1 MKNRTKAAICS
12 TVSVLTLS
20 VLSSST
26 VMAAESSR
34 CGGKNVAVANV
45 SSELLI
51 RASADDSSAV
61 IGYVPSAGG
70 VMVKSMDADWTKV
83 EVGDKTG
90 YVRTEYLAFD
100 DRADEL
106 KSVYGVQGAVA
117 SWDDVKIFSDHE
129 DTSSIIGTMN
139 EGEGYEVLGS
149 TNDWVE
155 IQLDNGETAYVAAED
170 VETTMVVDGAVSVDD
185 STAQPATTTYT
196 APPQNDTYTEQD
208 EDTYVAETE
217 YVPETDYV
225 AETEYI
231 PETDYVAE
239 TEYVPETDYVPET
252 EYVPETDYVAETEY
266 VPETDYVAET
276 EYIPETDYVAET
288 EYVPE
293 PDYVAE
299 TEYVPE
305 TDYVPETEYV
315 PETDYVAETE
325 YVPETEYVEETESTE
340 STESTVS
347 ASSSDLDLL
356 AALIYCEAGNQSME
370 GKIAVGQVVM
380 NRVASSSFANSIHD
394 VIYESGQFT
403 PASSGWLDSVIGSA
417 PSDCY
422 EAAQAAMNG
431 QGTVGGALYFNTGS
445 GKGTQIGAHQF
456 Y

>member
-20 VLSSST
+20 VMSSST

-83 EVGDKTG
+83 EIGNKTG

-100 DRADEL
+100 DKADEL

-139 EGEGYEVLGS
+139 EGEGYEILGS

-185 STAQPATTTYT
+185 STAQTTTTTYT
-196 APPQNDTYTEQD
+196 EPVQNDIYTEQTAEATVPDTYTA
-208 EDTYVAETE
+208 DTEYYAPETEYAADTEYYAPETE
-217 YVPETDYV
+217 YVPETEYTPETEYV

-231 PETDYVAE
+231 PET
-239 TEYVPETDYVPET
+239 EYTPET
-252 EYVPETDYVAETEY
+252 E
-266 VPETDYVAET
+266 YVAET
-276 EYIPETDYVAET
+276 EYIPETE
-288 EYVPE
+288 
-293 PDYVAE
+293 
-299 TEYVPE
+299 
-305 TDYVPETEYV
+305 YVPETEY
-315 PETDYVAETE
+315 T
-325 YVPETEYVEETESTE
+325 PETEYVEETESTE
-340 STESTVS
+340 SAVS

-380 NRVASSSFANSIHD
+380 NRVASSSFANTIHD
-394 VIYESGQFT
+394 VIYEGGQFT

-422 EAAQAAMNG
+422 EAAQAALNR

>member
-117 SWDDVKIFSDHE
+117 SWEDVKIFSDHE

-139 EGEGYEVLGS
+139 EGEGYEILGS

-185 STAQPATTTYT
+185 STAQTTTTTYT
-196 APPQNDTYTEQD
+196 EPVQNDIYTEQTAEATVPDTYTA
-208 EDTYVAETE
+208 DTEYYASETE
-217 YVPETDYV
+217 YAAD
-225 AETEYI
+225 TEY
-231 PETDYVAE
+231 YA
-239 TEYVPETDYVPET
+239 PET
-252 EYVPETDYVAETEY
+252 EYVPETEYIPETEYVAETEY
-266 VPETDYVAET
+266 T
-276 EYIPETDYVAET
+276 
-288 EYVPE
+288 
-293 PDYVAE
+293 
-299 TEYVPE
+299 
-305 TDYVPETEYV
+305 
-315 PETDYVAETE
+315 
-325 YVPETEYVEETESTE
+325 PETEYVEETESTE
-340 STESTVS
+340 SAVS

-380 NRVASSSFANSIHD
+380 NRVASSSFANTIHD
-394 VIYESGQFT
+394 VIYEGGQFT

-422 EAAQAAMNG
+422 EAAQAALNG

>member
-20 VLSSST
+20 VMSSST

-83 EVGDKTG
+83 EIGNKTG

-139 EGEGYEVLGS
+139 EGEGYEILGS

-185 STAQPATTTYT
+185 STAQTTTTTYT
-196 APPQNDTYTEQD
+196 EPVQNDIYTEQTAEATVPDTYTA
-208 EDTYVAETE
+208 DTEYYAPETEYAADTEYYAPETE
-217 YVPETDYV
+217 YVPETEYTPETEYV

-231 PETDYVAE
+231 PET
-239 TEYVPETDYVPET
+239 EYTPET
-252 EYVPETDYVAETEY
+252 E
-266 VPETDYVAET
+266 YVAET
-276 EYIPETDYVAET
+276 EYIPETEYVPETEYIPETEYVAET
-288 EYVPE
+288 EYI
-293 PDYVAE
+293 
-299 TEYVPE
+299 
-305 TDYVPETEYV
+305 
-315 PETDYVAETE
+315 
-325 YVPETEYVEETESTE
+325 PETEYVEETESTE
-340 STESTVS
+340 SAVS

-380 NRVASSSFANSIHD
+380 NRVASSSFANTIHD
-394 VIYESGQFT
+394 VIYEGGQFT

-422 EAAQAAMNG
+422 EAAQAALNG

>member
-185 STAQPATTTYT
+185 SAAQPATTTYT
-196 APPQNDTYTEQD
+196 APPQNDTYTEQA
-208 EDTYVAETE
+208 EDTCAEETE
-217 YVPETDYV
+217 YVAETDYV
-225 AETEYI
+225 A
-231 PETDYVAE
+231 
-239 TEYVPETDYVPET
+239 ET

-276 EYIPETDYVAET
+276 EYVPETDYVA
-288 EYVPE
+288 
-293 PDYVAE
+293 
-299 TEYVPE
+299 
-305 TDYVPETEYV
+305 ETEYV

-325 YVPETEYVEETESTE
+325 YVPETDYVEETE

>member
-20 VLSSST
+20 VMSSST

-83 EVGDKTG
+83 EIGNKTG

-100 DRADEL
+100 DKADEL

-139 EGEGYEVLGS
+139 EGEGYEILGS

-185 STAQPATTTYT
+185 STAQTTTTTYT
-196 APPQNDTYTEQD
+196 EPVQNDIYTEQTAEATVPDTYTA
-208 EDTYVAETE
+208 DTEYYAPETEYAADTEYYAPETE
-217 YVPETDYV
+217 YVPETEYTPETEYV

-231 PETDYVAE
+231 PET
-239 TEYVPETDYVPET
+239 EYTPET
-252 EYVPETDYVAETEY
+252 E
-266 VPETDYVAET
+266 YVAET
-276 EYIPETDYVAET
+276 EYIPETE
-288 EYVPE
+288 
-293 PDYVAE
+293 
-299 TEYVPE
+299 
-305 TDYVPETEYV
+305 YVPETEY
-315 PETDYVAETE
+315 T
-325 YVPETEYVEETESTE
+325 PETEYVEETESTE
-340 STESTVS
+340 SAVS

-380 NRVASSSFANSIHD
+380 NRVASSSFANTIHD
-394 VIYESGQFT
+394 VIYEGGQFT

-422 EAAQAAMNG
+422 EAAQAALNG

>member
-20 VLSSST
+20 VMSSST

-83 EVGDKTG
+83 EIGNKTG

-100 DRADEL
+100 DKADEL

-139 EGEGYEVLGS
+139 EGEGYEILGS

-185 STAQPATTTYT
+185 STAQTTTTTYT
-196 APPQNDTYTEQD
+196 EPVQNDIYTEQTAEATVPDTYTA
-208 EDTYVAETE
+208 DTEYYAPETEYAADTEYYAPDTEYVPETEYTPETEYVAETE
-217 YVPETDYV
+217 YT
-225 AETEYI
+225 
-231 PETDYVAE
+231 
-239 TEYVPETDYVPET
+239 
-252 EYVPETDYVAETEY
+252 
-266 VPETDYVAET
+266 
-276 EYIPETDYVAET
+276 
-288 EYVPE
+288 
-293 PDYVAE
+293 
-299 TEYVPE
+299 
-305 TDYVPETEYV
+305 
-315 PETDYVAETE
+315 
-325 YVPETEYVEETESTE
+325 PETEYVEETESTE
-340 STESTVS
+340 SAVS

-380 NRVASSSFANSIHD
+380 NRVASSSFANTIHD
-394 VIYESGQFT
+394 VIYEGGQFT

>member
-20 VLSSST
+20 VMSSST

-83 EVGDKTG
+83 EIGNKTG

-100 DRADEL
+100 DKADEL

-139 EGEGYEVLGS
+139 EGEGYEILGS

-185 STAQPATTTYT
+185 STAQTTTTTYT
-196 APPQNDTYTEQD
+196 EPVQNDIYTEQTAEATVPDTYTA
-208 EDTYVAETE
+208 DTEYYAPETEYAADTEYYAPETE
-217 YVPETDYV
+217 YVPETEYTPETEYV

-231 PETDYVAE
+231 PET
-239 TEYVPETDYVPET
+239 EYTPET
-252 EYVPETDYVAETEY
+252 E
-266 VPETDYVAET
+266 YVAET
-276 EYIPETDYVAET
+276 EYIPET
-288 EYVPE
+288 
-293 PDYVAE
+293 
-299 TEYVPE
+299 EYVPE
-305 TDYVPETEYV
+305 TEYTPETEYV
-315 PETDYVAETE
+315 PETE
-325 YVPETEYVEETESTE
+325 YTPETEYVEETESTE
-340 STESTVS
+340 SAVS

-380 NRVASSSFANSIHD
+380 NRVASSSFANTIHD
-394 VIYESGQFT
+394 VIYEGGQFT

-422 EAAQAAMNG
+422 EAAQAALNG

>member
-20 VLSSST
+20 VMSSST

-83 EVGDKTG
+83 EIGNKTG

-100 DRADEL
+100 DKADEL

-139 EGEGYEVLGS
+139 EGEGYEILGS

-185 STAQPATTTYT
+185 STAQTTTTTYT
-196 APPQNDTYTEQD
+196 EPVQNDIYTEQTAEATVPDTYTA
-208 EDTYVAETE
+208 DTEYYAPETE
-217 YVPETDYV
+217 YAADTEYYAPETDYVPETEYTPETEYV

-231 PETDYVAE
+231 PET
-239 TEYVPETDYVPET
+239 EYTPET
-252 EYVPETDYVAETEY
+252 E
-266 VPETDYVAET
+266 YVAET
-276 EYIPETDYVAET
+276 EYIPETEYVPETEYIPETEYVAET
-288 EYVPE
+288 EY
-293 PDYVAE
+293 
-299 TEYVPE
+299 T
-305 TDYVPETEYV
+305 
-315 PETDYVAETE
+315 
-325 YVPETEYVEETESTE
+325 PETEYVEETESTE
-340 STESTVS
+340 SAVS

-380 NRVASSSFANSIHD
+380 NRVASSSFANTIHD
-394 VIYESGQFT
+394 VIYEGGQFT

-422 EAAQAAMNG
+422 EAAQAALNG

>member
-20 VLSSST
+20 VMSSST

-83 EVGDKTG
+83 EIGNKTG

-100 DRADEL
+100 DKADEL

-139 EGEGYEVLGS
+139 EGEGYEILGS
-149 TNDWVE
+149 TNDGVE

-185 STAQPATTTYT
+185 STAQTTTTTYT
-196 APPQNDTYTEQD
+196 EPVQNDIYTEQTAEATVPDTYTA
-208 EDTYVAETE
+208 DTEYYAPETEYAADTEYYAPDTE
-217 YVPETDYV
+217 YVPETEYTPETEYV

-231 PETDYVAE
+231 PET
-239 TEYVPETDYVPET
+239 EYTPET
-252 EYVPETDYVAETEY
+252 E
-266 VPETDYVAET
+266 YVAET
-276 EYIPETDYVAET
+276 EYIPETEYVPETEYIPETEYVAET
-288 EYVPE
+288 EY
-293 PDYVAE
+293 
-299 TEYVPE
+299 T
-305 TDYVPETEYV
+305 
-315 PETDYVAETE
+315 
-325 YVPETEYVEETESTE
+325 PETEYVEETESTE
-340 STESTVS
+340 SAVS

-380 NRVASSSFANSIHD
+380 NRVASSSFANTIHD
-394 VIYESGQFT
+394 VIYEGGQFT

-422 EAAQAAMNG
+422 EAAQAALNG

>member
-196 APPQNDTYTEQD
+196 VAPQNDTYIEQA

-217 YVPETDYV
+217 
-225 AETEYI
+225 
-231 PETDYVAE
+231 
-239 TEYVPETDYVPET
+239 
-252 EYVPETDYVAETEY
+252 
-266 VPETDYVAET
+266 
-276 EYIPETDYVAET
+276 
-288 EYVPE
+288 
-293 PDYVAE
+293 
-299 TEYVPE
+299 
-305 TDYVPETEYV
+305 
-315 PETDYVAETE
+315 
-325 YVPETEYVEETESTE
+325 
-340 STESTVS
+340 
-347 ASSSDLDLL
+347 
-356 AALIYCEAGNQSME
+356 
-370 GKIAVGQVVM
+370 
-380 NRVASSSFANSIHD
+380 
-394 VIYESGQFT
+394 
-403 PASSGWLDSVIGSA
+403 
-417 PSDCY
+417 
-422 EAAQAAMNG
+422 
-431 QGTVGGALYFNTGS
+431 
-445 GKGTQIGAHQF
+445 
-456 Y
+456 

>member
-196 APPQNDTYTEQD
+196 VPPQNDTYTEQA

-217 YVPETDYV
+217 YVPETDYVAETEYAPETNYVAETEYAPETDYV

-239 TEYVPETDYVPET
+239 TEYVPETDYV
-252 EYVPETDYVAETEY
+252 AETEY
-266 VPETDYVAET
+266 VPETDYVA
-276 EYIPETDYVAET
+276 
-288 EYVPE
+288 
-293 PDYVAE
+293 
-299 TEYVPE
+299 
-305 TDYVPETEYV
+305 
-315 PETDYVAETE
+315 
-325 YVPETEYVEETESTE
+325 ETESTE

>member
-83 EVGDKTG
+83 EIGNKTG

-100 DRADEL
+100 DKADEL

-139 EGEGYEVLGS
+139 EGEGYEILGS

-185 STAQPATTTYT
+185 STAQTTTTTYT
-196 APPQNDTYTEQD
+196 EPVQNDIYTEQTAEATVPDTYTA
-208 EDTYVAETE
+208 DTEYYAPETEYAADTEYYAPDTE
-217 YVPETDYV
+217 YVPETEYTPETEYV

-231 PETDYVAE
+231 PET
-239 TEYVPETDYVPET
+239 EYTPET
-252 EYVPETDYVAETEY
+252 E
-266 VPETDYVAET
+266 YVAET
-276 EYIPETDYVAET
+276 EYIPETEYVPETEYIPETEYVAET
-288 EYVPE
+288 EY
-293 PDYVAE
+293 
-299 TEYVPE
+299 T
-305 TDYVPETEYV
+305 
-315 PETDYVAETE
+315 
-325 YVPETEYVEETESTE
+325 PETEYVEETESTE
-340 STESTVS
+340 SAVS

-380 NRVASSSFANSIHD
+380 NRVASSSFANTIHD
-394 VIYESGQFT
+394 VIYEGGQFT

-422 EAAQAAMNG
+422 EAAQAALNG

>member
-20 VLSSST
+20 VMSSST

-83 EVGDKTG
+83 EIGNKTG

-100 DRADEL
+100 DKADEL

-139 EGEGYEVLGS
+139 EGEGYEILGS

-185 STAQPATTTYT
+185 STAQTTTTTYT
-196 APPQNDTYTEQD
+196 EPVQNDIYTEQTAEATVPDTYTA
-208 EDTYVAETE
+208 DTEYYAPETEYAADTEYYAPDTE
-217 YVPETDYV
+217 YVPETEYTPETEYV

-231 PETDYVAE
+231 PET
-239 TEYVPETDYVPET
+239 EYTPET
-252 EYVPETDYVAETEY
+252 E
-266 VPETDYVAET
+266 YVAET
-276 EYIPETDYVAET
+276 EYIPETEYVPETEYIPETEYVAET
-288 EYVPE
+288 EY
-293 PDYVAE
+293 
-299 TEYVPE
+299 T
-305 TDYVPETEYV
+305 
-315 PETDYVAETE
+315 
-325 YVPETEYVEETESTE
+325 PETEYVEETESTE
-340 STESTVS
+340 SAVS

-380 NRVASSSFANSIHD
+380 NRVASSSFANTIHD
-394 VIYESGQFT
+394 VIYEGGQFT

-422 EAAQAAMNG
+422 EAAQAALNG

>member
-196 APPQNDTYTEQD
+196 VAPQNDTYIEQA
-208 EDTYVAETE
+208 EDTYVA
-217 YVPETDYV
+217 
-225 AETEYI
+225 
-231 PETDYVAE
+231 
-239 TEYVPETDYVPET
+239 ET

-276 EYIPETDYVAET
+276 EYAPET
-288 EYVPE
+288 
-293 PDYVAE
+293 DYVAE

-305 TDYVPETEYV
+305 TDYVAETEYVPETDYVAETEYV

>member
-155 IQLDNGETAYVAAED
+155 IQLDNGEMAYVAAED

-185 STAQPATTTYT
+185 SAAQPATTTYT
-196 APPQNDTYTEQD
+196 APPQNDTYTEQA
-208 EDTYVAETE
+208 EDTCAEETE
-217 YVPETDYV
+217 YV
-225 AETEYI
+225 A
-231 PETDYVAE
+231 
-239 TEYVPETDYVPET
+239 
-252 EYVPETDYVAETEY
+252 
-266 VPETDYVAET
+266 
-276 EYIPETDYVAET
+276 
-288 EYVPE
+288 
-293 PDYVAE
+293 
-299 TEYVPE
+299 
-305 TDYVPETEYV
+305 
-315 PETDYVAETE
+315 ETDYVAETE

>member
-83 EVGDKTG
+83 EIGNKTG

-100 DRADEL
+100 DKADEL

-139 EGEGYEVLGS
+139 EGEGYEILGS

-185 STAQPATTTYT
+185 STAQTTTTTYT
-196 APPQNDTYTEQD
+196 EPVQNDIYTEQTAEAAVPDTYTA
-208 EDTYVAETE
+208 DTEYYAPETEYAADTEYYAPETE
-217 YVPETDYV
+217 YVPETEYTPETEYV

-231 PETDYVAE
+231 PET
-239 TEYVPETDYVPET
+239 EYTPET
-252 EYVPETDYVAETEY
+252 E
-266 VPETDYVAET
+266 YVAET
-276 EYIPETDYVAET
+276 EYIPETEYVPETEYTPETEYVAET
-288 EYVPE
+288 EY
-293 PDYVAE
+293 
-299 TEYVPE
+299 T
-305 TDYVPETEYV
+305 
-315 PETDYVAETE
+315 
-325 YVPETEYVEETESTE
+325 PETEYVEETESTE
-340 STESTVS
+340 SAVS

-380 NRVASSSFANSIHD
+380 NRVASSSFANTIHD
-394 VIYESGQFT
+394 VIYEGGQFT

-422 EAAQAAMNG
+422 EAAQAALNG

>member
-20 VLSSST
+20 VMSSST

-83 EVGDKTG
+83 EIGNKTG

-100 DRADEL
+100 DKADEL

-139 EGEGYEVLGS
+139 EGEGYEILGS

-185 STAQPATTTYT
+185 STAQTTTTTYT
-196 APPQNDTYTEQD
+196 EPVQNDIYTEQTAEATVPDTYTA
-208 EDTYVAETE
+208 DTEYYAPETEYAADTEYYAPDTE
-217 YVPETDYV
+217 YVPETEYTPETEYV

-231 PETDYVAE
+231 PET
-239 TEYVPETDYVPET
+239 EYTPET
-252 EYVPETDYVAETEY
+252 E
-266 VPETDYVAET
+266 YVAET
-276 EYIPETDYVAET
+276 EYIPETEYVPETEYIPETEYVAET
-288 EYVPE
+288 EYI
-293 PDYVAE
+293 
-299 TEYVPE
+299 
-305 TDYVPETEYV
+305 
-315 PETDYVAETE
+315 
-325 YVPETEYVEETESTE
+325 PETEYVEETESTE
-340 STESTVS
+340 SAVS

-380 NRVASSSFANSIHD
+380 NRVASSSFANTIHD
-394 VIYESGQFT
+394 VIYEGGQFT

-422 EAAQAAMNG
+422 EAAQAALNG

>member
-1 MKNRTKAAICS
+1 M
-12 TVSVLTLS
+12 
-20 VLSSST
+20 
-26 VMAAESSR
+26 
-34 CGGKNVAVANV
+34 
-45 SSELLI
+45 
-51 RASADDSSAV
+51 
-61 IGYVPSAGG
+61 
-70 VMVKSMDADWTKV
+70 
-83 EVGDKTG
+83 
-90 YVRTEYLAFD
+90 
-100 DRADEL
+100 
-106 KSVYGVQGAVA
+106 
-117 SWDDVKIFSDHE
+117 
-129 DTSSIIGTMN
+129 
-139 EGEGYEVLGS
+139 
-149 TNDWVE
+149 
-155 IQLDNGETAYVAAED
+155 
-170 VETTMVVDGAVSVDD
+170 
-185 STAQPATTTYT
+185 
-196 APPQNDTYTEQD
+196 
-208 EDTYVAETE
+208 AETE

-225 AETEYI
+225 A
-231 PETDYVAE
+231 
-239 TEYVPETDYVPET
+239 
-252 EYVPETDYVAETEY
+252 
-266 VPETDYVAET
+266 
-276 EYIPETDYVAET
+276 
-288 EYVPE
+288 
-293 PDYVAE
+293 
-299 TEYVPE
+299 
-305 TDYVPETEYV
+305 ETEYV

>member
-20 VLSSST
+20 VMSSST

-83 EVGDKTG
+83 EIGNKTG

-100 DRADEL
+100 DKADEL

-139 EGEGYEVLGS
+139 EGEGYEILGS

-185 STAQPATTTYT
+185 STAQTTTTTYT
-196 APPQNDTYTEQD
+196 EPVQNDIYTEQTAEATVPDTYTA
-208 EDTYVAETE
+208 DTEYYAPETEYAADTEYYAPETE
-217 YVPETDYV
+217 YVPETEYTPETEYV

-231 PETDYVAE
+231 PET
-239 TEYVPETDYVPET
+239 EYTPET
-252 EYVPETDYVAETEY
+252 E
-266 VPETDYVAET
+266 YVAET
-276 EYIPETDYVAET
+276 EYIPETEYVPETEYTPETEYVAET
-288 EYVPE
+288 EY
-293 PDYVAE
+293 
-299 TEYVPE
+299 T
-305 TDYVPETEYV
+305 
-315 PETDYVAETE
+315 
-325 YVPETEYVEETESTE
+325 PETEYVEETESTE
-340 STESTVS
+340 SAVS

-380 NRVASSSFANSIHD
+380 NRVASSSFANTIHD
-394 VIYESGQFT
+394 VIYEGGQFT

-422 EAAQAAMNG
+422 EAAQAALNG

>member
-196 APPQNDTYTEQD
+196 VAPQNDTYIEQA

-217 YVPETDYV
+217 YVPETDYVAETEYAPETDYV

-239 TEYVPETDYVPET
+239 TEYVPETDYV
-252 EYVPETDYVAETEY
+252 A
-266 VPETDYVAET
+266 
-276 EYIPETDYVAET
+276 
-288 EYVPE
+288 
-293 PDYVAE
+293 
-299 TEYVPE
+299 
-305 TDYVPETEYV
+305 ETEYV

>member
-155 IQLDNGETAYVAAED
+155 IQLDNGEMAYVAAED

-185 STAQPATTTYT
+185 SAAQPATTTYT
-196 APPQNDTYTEQD
+196 APPQNDTYTEQA
-208 EDTYVAETE
+208 EDTCAEETE
-217 YVPETDYV
+217 YVAETDYV
-225 AETEYI
+225 A
-231 PETDYVAE
+231 
-239 TEYVPETDYVPET
+239 ET

-293 PDYVAE
+293 TDYVA
-299 TEYVPE
+299 
-305 TDYVPETEYV
+305 ETEYV

-325 YVPETEYVEETESTE
+325 YVPETDYVAETEYVPETDYVAETEYVPETDYVEETE

-445 GKGTQIGAHQF
+445 GKGIQIGAHQF

>member
-196 APPQNDTYTEQD
+196 VAPQNDTYIEQA

-217 YVPETDYV
+217 YVPETDYVAETEYAPETDYV

-239 TEYVPETDYVPET
+239 TEYVPETDYVAET

-266 VPETDYVAET
+266 VPETDYVA
-276 EYIPETDYVAET
+276 
-288 EYVPE
+288 
-293 PDYVAE
+293 
-299 TEYVPE
+299 
-305 TDYVPETEYV
+305 ETEYV

>member
-20 VLSSST
+20 VMSSST

-83 EVGDKTG
+83 EIGNKTG

-100 DRADEL
+100 DKADEL

-139 EGEGYEVLGS
+139 EGEGYEILGS

-185 STAQPATTTYT
+185 STVQTTTTTYT
-196 APPQNDTYTEQD
+196 EPVQNDIYTEQTAEATVPDTYTA
-208 EDTYVAETE
+208 DTEYYAPETEYAADTEYYAPDTE
-217 YVPETDYV
+217 YVPETEYTPETEYV

-231 PETDYVAE
+231 PET
-239 TEYVPETDYVPET
+239 EYTPET
-252 EYVPETDYVAETEY
+252 E
-266 VPETDYVAET
+266 YVAET
-276 EYIPETDYVAET
+276 EYIPETEYVPETEYIPETEYVAET
-288 EYVPE
+288 EY
-293 PDYVAE
+293 
-299 TEYVPE
+299 T
-305 TDYVPETEYV
+305 
-315 PETDYVAETE
+315 
-325 YVPETEYVEETESTE
+325 PETEYVEETESTE
-340 STESTVS
+340 SAVS

-380 NRVASSSFANSIHD
+380 NRVASSSFANTIHD
-394 VIYESGQFT
+394 VIYEGGQFT

-422 EAAQAAMNG
+422 EAAQAALNG

>member
-117 SWDDVKIFSDHE
+117 SWDNVKIFSDHE

-196 APPQNDTYTEQD
+196 VAPQNDTYIEQA

-217 YVPETDYV
+217 YVPETDYVAETEYAPETDYV

-239 TEYVPETDYVPET
+239 TEYVPETDYV
-252 EYVPETDYVAETEY
+252 A
-266 VPETDYVAET
+266 
-276 EYIPETDYVAET
+276 
-288 EYVPE
+288 
-293 PDYVAE
+293 
-299 TEYVPE
+299 
-305 TDYVPETEYV
+305 ETEYV

>member
-20 VLSSST
+20 VMSSST

-83 EVGDKTG
+83 EIGNKTG

-100 DRADEL
+100 DKADEL

-139 EGEGYEVLGS
+139 EGEGYEILGS

-185 STAQPATTTYT
+185 STAQTTTTTYT
-196 APPQNDTYTEQD
+196 EPVQNDIYTEQTAEATVPDTYTA
-208 EDTYVAETE
+208 DTEYYAPETEYAADTEYYAPETE
-217 YVPETDYV
+217 YVPETEYTPETEYV

-231 PETDYVAE
+231 PET
-239 TEYVPETDYVPET
+239 EYTPET
-252 EYVPETDYVAETEY
+252 E
-266 VPETDYVAET
+266 YVAET
-276 EYIPETDYVAET
+276 EYIPETEYVPETEYIPETEYVAET
-288 EYVPE
+288 EYI
-293 PDYVAE
+293 
-299 TEYVPE
+299 
-305 TDYVPETEYV
+305 
-315 PETDYVAETE
+315 
-325 YVPETEYVEETESTE
+325 PETEYVEETESTE
-340 STESTVS
+340 SAVS

-380 NRVASSSFANSIHD
+380 NRVASSSFANTIHD
-394 VIYESGQFT
+394 VIYEGGQFT

-422 EAAQAAMNG
+422 EAAQAALNG

>member
-20 VLSSST
+20 VMSSST

-83 EVGDKTG
+83 EIGNKTG

-100 DRADEL
+100 DKADEL

-139 EGEGYEVLGS
+139 EGEGYEILGS

-185 STAQPATTTYT
+185 STAQTTTTTYT
-196 APPQNDTYTEQD
+196 EPVQNDIYTEQMTEATVPDTYTA
-208 EDTYVAETE
+208 DTEYYAPETEYAADTEYYAPETE
-217 YVPETDYV
+217 YVPETEYTPETEYV

-231 PETDYVAE
+231 PET
-239 TEYVPETDYVPET
+239 EYTPET
-252 EYVPETDYVAETEY
+252 E
-266 VPETDYVAET
+266 YVAET
-276 EYIPETDYVAET
+276 EYIPETEYVPETEYTPETEYVAET
-288 EYVPE
+288 EY
-293 PDYVAE
+293 
-299 TEYVPE
+299 T
-305 TDYVPETEYV
+305 
-315 PETDYVAETE
+315 
-325 YVPETEYVEETESTE
+325 PETEYVEETESTE
-340 STESTVS
+340 SAVS

-380 NRVASSSFANSIHD
+380 NRVASSSFANTIHD
-394 VIYESGQFT
+394 VIYEGGQFT

-422 EAAQAAMNG
+422 EAAQAALNG

>member
-20 VLSSST
+20 VMSSST

-83 EVGDKTG
+83 EVGNKTG

-100 DRADEL
+100 DKADEL
-106 KSVYGVQGAVA
+106 KSVYGVHGAVA

-185 STAQPATTTYT
+185 GTAQTTTTTYT
-196 APPQNDTYTEQD
+196 ESVQNNTYTEQTAD
-208 EDTYVAETE
+208 ATVPDTYTADTEYYAPETEYVADTEYYAPDTE
-217 YVPETDYV
+217 YVPETEYTPETEYV

-231 PETDYVAE
+231 PDTGYI
-239 TEYVPETDYVPET
+239 PET
-252 EYVPETDYVAETEY
+252 EYTPDTE
-266 VPETDYVAET
+266 YVAET
-276 EYIPETDYVAET
+276 EYI
-288 EYVPE
+288 
-293 PDYVAE
+293 
-299 TEYVPE
+299 
-305 TDYVPETEYV
+305 
-315 PETDYVAETE
+315 
-325 YVPETEYVEETESTE
+325 PETEYVEETESTE
-340 STESTVS
+340 SAVS

-380 NRVASSSFANSIHD
+380 NRVASSSFANTIHD
-394 VIYESGQFT
+394 VIYEGGQFT

-422 EAAQAAMNG
+422 EAAQAALNG

>member
-196 APPQNDTYTEQD
+196 VAPQNDTYIEQA

-217 YVPETDYV
+217 YVPETDYVAETEYAPETDYV

-239 TEYVPETDYVPET
+239 TEYVPETDYV
-252 EYVPETDYVAETEY
+252 AETEY
-266 VPETDYVAET
+266 VPETDYVA
-276 EYIPETDYVAET
+276 
-288 EYVPE
+288 
-293 PDYVAE
+293 
-299 TEYVPE
+299 
-305 TDYVPETEYV
+305 ETEYV

>member
-20 VLSSST
+20 VMSSST

-83 EVGDKTG
+83 EIGNKTG

-100 DRADEL
+100 DKADEL

-139 EGEGYEVLGS
+139 EGEGYEILGS

-185 STAQPATTTYT
+185 SPAQTTTTTYT
-196 APPQNDTYTEQD
+196 EPVQNDIYTEQTAEATVPDTYTA
-208 EDTYVAETE
+208 DTEYYAPETEYAADTEYYAPDTE
-217 YVPETDYV
+217 YVPETEYTPETEYV

-231 PETDYVAE
+231 PET
-239 TEYVPETDYVPET
+239 EYTPET
-252 EYVPETDYVAETEY
+252 E
-266 VPETDYVAET
+266 YVAET
-276 EYIPETDYVAET
+276 EYIPETEYVPETEYIPETEYVAET
-288 EYVPE
+288 EY
-293 PDYVAE
+293 
-299 TEYVPE
+299 T
-305 TDYVPETEYV
+305 
-315 PETDYVAETE
+315 
-325 YVPETEYVEETESTE
+325 PETEYVEETESTE
-340 STESTVS
+340 SAVS

-380 NRVASSSFANSIHD
+380 NRVASSSFANTIHD
-394 VIYESGQFT
+394 VIYEGGQFT

-422 EAAQAAMNG
+422 EAAQAALNG

>member
-20 VLSSST
+20 VMSSST

-83 EVGDKTG
+83 EIGNKTG

-100 DRADEL
+100 DKADEL

-139 EGEGYEVLGS
+139 EGEGYEILGS

-185 STAQPATTTYT
+185 STAQTTTTTYT
-196 APPQNDTYTEQD
+196 EPVQNDIYTEQTAEATVPDTYTA
-208 EDTYVAETE
+208 DTEYYAPETEYAADTEYYAPDTE
-217 YVPETDYV
+217 YVPETEYTPETEYV

-231 PETDYVAE
+231 PET
-239 TEYVPETDYVPET
+239 EYTPET
-252 EYVPETDYVAETEY
+252 E
-266 VPETDYVAET
+266 YVAET
-276 EYIPETDYVAET
+276 EYIPET
-288 EYVPE
+288 
-293 PDYVAE
+293 
-299 TEYVPE
+299 
-305 TDYVPETEYV
+305 
-315 PETDYVAETE
+315 E
-325 YVPETEYVEETESTE
+325 YVPETEYTPETEYVAETESTE
-340 STESTVS
+340 SAVS

-380 NRVASSSFANSIHD
+380 NRVASSSFANTIHD
-394 VIYESGQFT
+394 VIYEGGQFT

-422 EAAQAAMNG
+422 EAAQAALNG